1 MYPFS
6 YFVFPA
12 GEIGGAESSKSE
24 TELFTECYNKYKGAS
39 AKGKEKN
46 YEIPRFYYKVCI

>member
-46 YEIPRFYYKVCI
+46 YEIPRFYYKV